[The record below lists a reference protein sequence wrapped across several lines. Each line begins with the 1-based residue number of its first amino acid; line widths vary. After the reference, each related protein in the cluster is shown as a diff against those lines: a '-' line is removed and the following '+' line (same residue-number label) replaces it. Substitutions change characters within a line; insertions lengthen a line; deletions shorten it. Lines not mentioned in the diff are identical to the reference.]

1 MKIAVLLS
9 GGVDSAVAL
18 ALLKEQG
25 HDVTAFY
32 LKIWMEEELSFL
44 SDCPWKEDLEYV
56 EKICEKLSVPL
67 EVVPMQKEYFDNV
80 VSYLVSEAKEGRT
93 GNPDVFCNNFIK
105 FGLFLNKIDDSFEKV
120 ASGHYANTVEIN
132 GKTHLKMTPD
142 PIKDQTYFLAYLKED
157 QLKRILFPIGHLNK
171 SQVRE
176 LAEKFDLPN
185 KNRKDSQGICFLG
198 KIKFRDFIGSYLG
211 KKEGD
216 IIEYETG
223 KAIGKHDGYWFYT
236 LGQRKDIRLS
246 GGPYFVVKKDIEKN
260 EIFVSKNY
268 FTEDKHRN
276 SFTVSSLNIFSGS
289 LDTLL
294 DKNKSIGVK
303 IRHGEKI
310 YPAKISNIP
319 IPTPTSTTPVAT
331 STVPAPDDS
340 SKQSLKVEIPENDQG
355 ITAGQFAVFYDG
367 DICLG
372 SGIIHY

>member
-25 HDVTAFY
+25 HDITAFY

-44 SDCPWKEDLEYV
+44 SECPWKEDLQYV

-120 ASGHYANTVEIN
+120 ASGHYANTIEIN

-142 PIKDQTYFLAYLKED
+142 EVKDQTYFLAYLKEE
-157 QLKRILFPIGHLNK
+157 QLKRIIFPIGTYTK
-171 SQVRE
+171 SEVRQ

-216 IIEYETG
+216 IIEFETG

-268 FTEDKHRN
+268 FTPDKQRN
-276 SFTVSSLNIFSGS
+276 TFEVSSLNIFSGTT
-289 LDTLL
+289 DILL
-294 DKNKSIGVK
+294 DQNREIGVK

-310 YPAKISNIP
+310 YPAKIASLP
-319 IPTPTSTTPVAT
+319 SSAPASTQSAPAT
-331 STVPAPDDS
+331 
-340 SKQSLKVEIPENDQG
+340 QSLKVEIPENDQG
-355 ITAGQFAVFYDG
+355 ITPGQFAVFYEG

>member
-44 SDCPWKEDLEYV
+44 SDCPWKEDLEFV

-67 EVVPMQKEYFDNV
+67 EVVPMQKEYFENV
-80 VSYLVSEAKEGRT
+80 VEYLVNEAKAGRT

-105 FGLFLNKIDDSFEKV
+105 FGLFLNKIDSSFEKV
-120 ASGHYANTVEIN
+120 ASGHYANTIEIN

-142 PIKDQTYFLAYLKED
+142 EVKDQTYFLAYLKEE
-157 QLKRILFPIGHLNK
+157 QLKRILFPIGTYTK
-171 SQVRE
+171 SEVRN

-216 IIEYETG
+216 IIEFETG
-223 KAIGKHDGYWFYT
+223 KVIGKHDGYWFYT
-236 LGQRKDIRLS
+236 LGQRKDIKLS
-246 GGPYFVVKKDIEKN
+246 GGPYFVVKKEISKN

-268 FTEDKHRN
+268 FTEDKLRN
-276 SFTVSSLNIFSGS
+276 TFEVSSLNIFSGTT
-289 LDTLL
+289 DILL
-294 DKNKSIGVK
+294 DQNRKIGVK

-310 YPAKISNIP
+310 YPAKISK
-319 IPTPTSTTPVAT
+319 VANPSHDKSIT
-331 STVPAPDDS
+331 HDQNAVL
-340 SKQSLKVEIPENDQG
+340 KFINNSLKIEIPENDQG
-355 ITAGQFAVFYDG
+355 ITPGQFAVFYDG